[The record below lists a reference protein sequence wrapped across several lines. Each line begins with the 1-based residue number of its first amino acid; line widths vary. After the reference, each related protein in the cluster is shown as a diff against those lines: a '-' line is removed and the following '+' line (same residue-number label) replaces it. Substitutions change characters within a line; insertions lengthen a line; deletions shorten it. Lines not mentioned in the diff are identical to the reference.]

1 MCLDGAYRQRPIDM
15 LVLLVLLTLS
25 SLQAPNQ
32 SRVVIQERVNT
43 LTLALLQS
51 LPEAVLQQHRSWH
64 SVWPYFGH
72 SIPISPENTGNP
84 SD

>member
-1 MCLDGAYRQRPIDM
+1 M

-25 SLQAPNQ
+25 SLQALKVPHE
-32 SRVVIQERVNT
+32 SGVIIQERVNT

-51 LPEAVLQQHRSWH
+51 LPKAVLQQHRSGR
-64 SVWPYFGH
+64 SVWQYFGH
-72 SIPISPENTGNP
+72 SIPTSPTHVGKT